1 MVEKSAEEVPME
13 NLTISARDYNDLE
26 LLLRRIKNN
35 FFKHRNENGN
45 ICEGAYIS
53 KSMKKKI
60 RKFIAKLDELKKEV

>member
-1 MVEKSAEEVPME
+1 M
-13 NLTISARDYNDLE
+13 NDLQEAE
-26 LLLRRIKNN
+26 LLLRRIKNK

-60 RKFIAKLDELKKEV
+60 RKFIAKLDEQKKEV